1 MAVTWNPLD
10 KSNYFTLTNGDLT
23 AANTLGN
30 SHVSLRATDSKLSG
44 KWYWE
49 IHIDNSPSD
58 VQFIGIGTSSAVLNN
73 RLGWDTNSYCYLS
86 DGRKD
91 YNNDLLSYGDS
102 FVEDDIIGIALDLD
116 NGKLYFSLNGVW
128 QNSGDPV
135 AGTGFAYDGISGTFF
150 PMVSVY
156 YKNDSFTAR
165 FFNTDCTYSSPT
177 GFSYFPV
184 VHELEITEASG
195 LSDVI
200 TPDLLVETLAEAAGL
215 SGVITPD
222 LLVETLAEAAGLS
235 GVITPDL
242 LVLEIIN
249 AIGLSDTLSV
259 EASLSILLAE
269 TIGLSDSVI
278 PDLFVEILAET
289 AGLNDTVDR
298 DYYFYKTIAEA
309 VGLNDVIGVQA
320 DWLMTLLE
328 SAGLADVIA
337 SFNWTQWLLQN
348 EYKATKRYYL
358 TLTGEDD
365 DTTDIVI
372 PMKSFQGRLRDGD
385 PTYLSC
391 VIPGAEYAAQIN
403 ARSNG
408 DLIVEMAYLIDGVE
422 QYKEQLVIVDLETIR
437 VDEGAKNQSITLSG
451 HRTESFVT
459 KEVILDGASYY
470 YISGGKYHY
479 RLAKVDMYLKPGDT
493 VEVNGDSFTVDVV
506 TYFVSVKRQQMEISE

>member
-195 LSDVI
+195 LSD
-200 TPDLLVETLAEAAGL
+200 
-215 SGVITPD
+215 VITPD